1 MILQYEDIFS
11 VFLRKVNEL
20 KLLQQDDSCTV
31 GEMVE
36 WLHSASASPRLRAK
50 FSILICRDKEAEI
63 EFELKTPV
71 DTYSDCEFVKDI
83 FARGMVIAWYEP
95 QLNNVLL
102 TKQMFGGK
110 EEKYYSQ
117 AAHLKEL
124 KSVVDGVKVE
134 LTKLL
139 RDYGYLNN
147 SYLKE

>member
-11 VFLRKVNEL
+11 VFLRKMTDYGFLN
-20 KLLQQDDSCTV
+20 KDDSCSTL
-31 GEMVE
+31 EMVE
-36 WLHSASASPRLRAK
+36 WLHSASSSPRIRAK
-50 FSILICRDKEAEI
+50 FSNFNFEDIAAQLS
-63 EFELKTPV
+63 FELKISV
-71 DTYSDCEFVKDI
+71 DESADKEFVKDI
-83 FARGMVIAWYEP
+83 LARGMVIEWYEP